1 MRLRRRGMTTMPD
14 SVDSLWLALRRVP
27 GVGPRTARLLLEKF
41 GTPEKIF
48 ALKADEIAAAGVQSK
63 VARAVADF
71 HDFEPIERELCEL
84 PRIGARLVRWT
95 DADYPARLREIPD
108 PPPYLFVRG
117 ETPAAD
123 TRCVGVVGARAASD
137 AGRRMARRIG
147 FELAAKGF
155 TVVSGLARGI
165 DAEAHQGALDAGG
178 KTIAILGCGVDVI
191 YPPEHRQL
199 ADAIIASAGAIFSE
213 LPVGSQPL
221 PENFPTRNRIIS
233 GLSLGVVIVEAAEKS
248 GSLITARMALEQ
260 NRQVFAVPGSPLGG
274 KASGSNRLIKQGAVL
289 VDCVE
294 DVLEE
299 LAPQLVTLTSPISAD
314 TPRSP
319 ARPSSVP
326 QKSRK
331 TAVSAGIKSV
341 DRILDSGDAT
351 VKAAKAIILELKDD
365 TKLHVDSLIEASGL
379 DAQTVLRLLL
389 ELELKG
395 IVAQHP
401 GKLFSLA

>member
-1 MRLRRRGMTTMPD
+1 MTIMPA

-48 ALKADEIAAAGVQSK
+48 ALRAGEISAAGVQTK
-63 VARAVADF
+63 VARAVAEF
-71 HDFEPIERELCEL
+71 RDFEALERELCEL

-95 DADYPARLREIPD
+95 DADYPARLRQIPD

-117 ETPAAD
+117 EMPPAD
-123 TRCVGVVGARAASD
+123 TRCVAVVGARAASD

-147 FELAAKGF
+147 LELAAKGF

-165 DAEAHQGALDAGG
+165 DSEAHQGALDAGG
-178 KTIAILGCGVDVI
+178 KTIAVLGCGVDVI
-191 YPPEHRQL
+191 YPAEHRAL

-213 LPVGSQPL
+213 LPVGTQPL

-260 NRQVFAVPGSPLGG
+260 DRQVFAVPGSPLGG
-274 KASGSNRLIKQGAVL
+274 KARGSNRLIKQGAVL

-299 LAPQLVTLTSPISAD
+299 LAPQLVQTAAATAD
-314 TPRSP
+314 TSKG
-319 ARPSSVP
+319 SSKP
-326 QKSRK
+326 TRIAQNSGKI
-331 TAVSAGIKSV
+331 AGSAGIKSV
-341 DRILDSGDAT
+341 ERILGSGDET

-365 TKLHVDSLIEASGL
+365 TKLHVDTLIEASGL